1 MVISLALSWM
11 GPMID
16 HHFAE
21 RHPGHQHIYL
31 GAANPEHS
39 HDYRPF
45 HSHNGLSALLMA
57 AERTPPNTSDDILF
71 VVPASGSA
79 HSVADITIPAS
90 TQSISFG
97 VAGGTGLL
105 GHHLRR
111 EAAPPGASIAP
122 PTLPPRA

>member
-1 MVISLALSWM
+1 ML
-11 GPMID
+11 D

-31 GAANPEHS
+31 GVADPEHS

-45 HSHNGLSALLMA
+45 HSHNRPGALLMA
-57 AERTPPNTSDDILF
+57 AGHTLANTSDGIVF

-79 HSVADITIPAS
+79 HSVADITMPAS
-90 TQSISFG
+90 PQSIGFG

-105 GHHLRR
+105 GHHISRDATPR
-111 EAAPPGASIAP
+111 GTSVAP